1 MEFLLP
7 LFLTLI
13 AGLFIVF
20 GSLIVLVTKNNEK
33 FIHFAISMAF
43 GVIVS
48 LIGLEL
54 LPETREVLCDYF
66 GNKLGYFIL
75 ILCIVVGAGLLKILD
90 LFVPHHEQQGHSKK
104 AEFDNLYHIGVVS
117 SVALILHNIIEGMS
131 IYGVAS
137 TSLEIG
143 MLMTFG
149 VGLHNIPMGIVI
161 TSMFNHSIKD
171 KRSKF
176 IFILIGISLSTLLG
190 GLLMM
195 FLSKFISDLFVGI
208 LLGITLGMLL
218 YILLFELLH
227 EIVEYK
233 NKKVSFVGIVV
244 GILIFVLSMFLHH
257 HHH

>member
-1 MEFLLP
+1 MEILLP

-13 AGLFIVF
+13 AGLFIAF
-20 GSLIVLVTKNNEK
+20 GSLIVLIIKNNEK
-33 FIHFAISMAF
+33 FIHFSISMAF

-48 LIGLEL
+48 LIVLEL
-54 LPETREVLCDYF
+54 FPETKEVLCEHF
-66 GNKLGYFIL
+66 GNFGYFIL
-75 ILCIVVGAGLLKILD
+75 ILCIIVGAGLLKILD
-90 LFVPHHEQQGHSKK
+90 LFVPHHEQHGHSKK
-104 AEFDNLYHIGVVS
+104 AELDNLYHIGVVS

-131 IYGVAS
+131 IYGVSS
-137 TSLEIG
+137 TSLEMG

-171 KRSKF
+171 KRIKF
-176 IFILIGISLSTLLG
+176 IWILIGISLSTLLG
-190 GLLMM
+190 GVLMM
-195 FLSKFISDLFVGI
+195 FLSNFINELFVGI

-233 NKKVSFVGIVV
+233 NKKLSFLGIIC
-244 GILIFVLSMFLHH
+244 GILIFVLSMLLHH